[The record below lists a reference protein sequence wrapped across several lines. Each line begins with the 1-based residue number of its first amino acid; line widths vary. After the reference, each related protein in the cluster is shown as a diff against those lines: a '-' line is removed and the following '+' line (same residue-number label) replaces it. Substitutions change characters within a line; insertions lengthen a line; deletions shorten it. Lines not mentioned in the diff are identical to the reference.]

1 MNAIELLKQE
11 HQEALSVLDEL
22 ELAEEEMDEEETAQ
36 GLQTFTRL
44 YGMLKLH
51 TRLEEEVFYPA
62 LEQFNETREQV
73 REAYR
78 EHERVDELLAQL
90 ANLAPANES
99 FQDLLSELRDSLDQ
113 HIEEEEGELFPKA
126 EDLCGLTRL
135 NELGRQMEQVKRQA
149 SGNGGGRAT
158 ASGKKR

>member
-22 ELAEEEMDEEETAQ
+22 EIAEEDLEEAESAQ
-36 GLQTFTRL
+36 GQQAFTRL
-44 YGMLKLH
+44 HGLLKEH
-51 TRLEEEVFYPA
+51 TRIEEEIFYPA
-62 LEQFNETREQV
+62 LEQFNETRELV

-78 EHERVDELLAQL
+78 EHEQVDELLAQL
-90 ANLAPANES
+90 SGLEPVAEE

-126 EDLCGLTRL
+126 EELCGPTRL
-135 NELGRQMEQVKRQA
+135 NELGQQMERLKHQSSGQA
-149 SGNGGGRAT
+149 RRRAA
-158 ASGKKR
+158 ASSKKR